1 MIPIEM
7 DDFKSYEDFKMYF
20 DENIMALTSQKCDC
34 RGLDKKIL
42 SKYAQSVYRDKVV

>member
-1 MIPIEM
+1 MRILRKYIIAISNMIPIEM

-34 RGLDKKIL
+34 RGLD
-42 SKYAQSVYRDKVV
+42 